1 MSDQTW
7 RATFW
12 FCFVFGILVAIAILA
27 VYPETYR
34 IDAKFDAPEE
44 QKTTASASAASGDN
58 NDGNS
63 ESTTLSIEIPAG
75 TSGETTNTTDQQ
87 NEKKDVEKQQDPPPV
102 DKQKVTPV
110 KKKHINPI
118 RPFFMLRHPHVLLT
132 SLVSSVAFGSMFAV
146 ETVLPD
152 LFESNYNFVAWQTGT

>member
-1 MSDQTW
+1 M
-7 RATFW
+7 
-12 FCFVFGILVAIAILA
+12 AIAILA

-44 QKTTASASAASGDN
+44 QKTTATTPDARGDN
-58 NDGNS
+58 NDASS
-63 ESTTLSIEIPAG
+63 ESTTLSIPIPAG
-75 TSGETTNTTDQQ
+75 TSGETTNTTYQQ
-87 NEKKDVEKQQDPPPV
+87 NEKNDVEKQQDPPV
-102 DKQKVTPV
+102 QVTPV

-118 RPFFMLRHPHVLLT
+118 RPFFMLRHPHVMLT
-132 SLVSSVAFGSMFAV
+132 SLVASVAFGSMFAV